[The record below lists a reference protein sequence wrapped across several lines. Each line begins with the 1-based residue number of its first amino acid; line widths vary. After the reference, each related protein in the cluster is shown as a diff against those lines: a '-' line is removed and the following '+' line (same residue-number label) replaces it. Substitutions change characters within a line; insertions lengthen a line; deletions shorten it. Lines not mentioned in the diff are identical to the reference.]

1 MTLLHLY
8 KSAAAKR
15 KCEQKS
21 GASLR
26 LGAKSRLAADCETS
40 VISRSCQYWSLGLQ
54 MRMTEVHDDLAKE
67 KDFLGQRVAVHNKK
81 GKINHI
87 EDDQVCGGGWRGN

>member
-1 MTLLHLY
+1 
-8 KSAAAKR
+8 
-15 KCEQKS
+15 
-21 GASLR
+21 
-26 LGAKSRLAADCETS
+26 
-40 VISRSCQYWSLGLQ
+40 
-54 MRMTEVHDDLAKE
+54 MTEVHDDLAKE